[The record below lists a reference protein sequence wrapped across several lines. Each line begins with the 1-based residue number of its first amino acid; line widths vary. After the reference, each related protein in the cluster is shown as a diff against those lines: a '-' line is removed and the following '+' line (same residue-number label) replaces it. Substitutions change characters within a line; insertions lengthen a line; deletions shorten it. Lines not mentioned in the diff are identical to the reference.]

1 MKLSQIK
8 INPAAEEN
16 GRWMDANGL
25 YGVAVKVR
33 GMNNSAARAA
43 RTKIQE
49 GFARKKMSD
58 AEAERAQVELIADTI
73 LIDWRGVENDDGT
86 ALICDREAK
95 IAIMSNPEMRLFR
108 EAVLLAASLVGEDEL
123 AAKEQD
129 AKN

>member
-33 GMNNSAARAA
+33 GLNNSAARAA

-95 IAIMSNPEMRLFR
+95 IAILSNPEMRLFR

>member
-8 INPAAEEN
+8 VNAQAEEN
-16 GRWMDANGL
+16 GRWMPASGL
-25 YGVAVKVR
+25 FGVQIKVR
-33 GMNNSAARAA
+33 GLNNSAARAA
-43 RTKIQE
+43 RAKIQE
-49 GFARKKMSD
+49 SFARKKMSD
-58 AEAERAQVELIADTI
+58 AEAEQAQVELIADTI

-95 IAIMSNPEMRLFR
+95 IAILSNPEMRLFR

>member
-1 MKLSQIK
+1 
-8 INPAAEEN
+8 
-16 GRWMDANGL
+16 
-25 YGVAVKVR
+25 
-33 GMNNSAARAA
+33 MNNSAARAA

>member
-25 YGVAVKVR
+25 YGVQVKVR
-33 GMNNSAARAA
+33 GLNNSAARAA

-95 IAIMSNPEMRLFR
+95 IAILSNPEMRLFR

>member
-33 GMNNSAARAA
+33 GLNNSAARAA

-95 IAIMSNPEMRLFR
+95 ITILSNPEMRLFR

>member
-33 GMNNSAARAA
+33 GLNNSAARAA

-58 AEAERAQVELIADTI
+58 AEADRAQVELIADTI

-95 IAIMSNPEMRLFR
+95 IAILSNPEMRLFR

>member
-33 GMNNSAARAA
+33 GLNNSAARAA

>member
-95 IAIMSNPEMRLFR
+95 IAILSNPEMRLFR

>member
-8 INPAAEEN
+8 VNAQAEEN
-16 GRWMDANGL
+16 GRWMPASGL
-25 YGVAVKVR
+25 FGVQIKVR
-33 GMNNSAARAA
+33 GLNNSAARAA
-43 RTKIQE
+43 RAKIQE
-49 GFARKKMSD
+49 SFARKKMSD
-58 AEAERAQVELIADTI
+58 AEAEQAQVELIADTI

-95 IAIMSNPEMRLFR
+95 IAILSNPEMRLFR
-108 EAVLLAASLVGEDEL
+108 EAVMLASSLVGEDDL